1 MNKQIFLESSR
12 KLGLKKSTSMGL
24 LFLVLLMPEQLIHLV
39 VVVIHTLYESL
50 AYMIEELLVHGF
62 GLSKFQAQMIV
73 FYSSVVGFVL
83 GLISLIQQLPK
94 WFLRL
99 KNWVLQGYSEL
110 CAELRS
116 NWFKLP
122 VRRKV
127 QLMLLQFFGVFS
139 ILIFM
144 IS

>member
-12 KLGLKKSTSMGL
+12 KLGLKKVSSIGL

-39 VVVIHTLYESL
+39 VVVIHTVYESL

-73 FYSSVVGFVL
+73 FYSSLVGFLL
-83 GLISLIQQLPK
+83 GLISLIQRLPK
-94 WFLRL
+94 WFSRL
-99 KNWVLQGYSEL
+99 KNWVLQGYCGL

-116 NWFKLP
+116 NWLKLP
-122 VRRKV
+122 LWRKI

-139 ILIFM
+139 VLIFM